1 MRKMQVRGADA
12 APLSAELVAAAARC
26 WRAARDRGA
35 PVQQR
40 LHAML
45 AGYGQDMLAPVFDSL
60 IALCEAAL
68 GRRIVVGE
76 AAALSGDEALLVG
89 MLDGSRWCEVAR
101 GVPDGTVAALA
112 TAVRSARVMLKLV
125 PGHRAATG

>member
-1 MRKMQVRGADA
+1 MNHAEIERSEA
-12 APLSAELVAAAARC
+12 ALLPAELIAAAARC
-26 WRAARDRGA
+26 WRSARDLGA

-45 AGYGQDMLAPVFDSL
+45 AGRGQGMMAPVFDSL

-76 AAALSGDEALLVG
+76 AAALSADEALLVG
-89 MLDGSRWCEVAR
+89 MLDGSRGVDVAR
-101 GVPDGTVAALA
+101 ACPAGTASALA
-112 TAVRSARVMLKLV
+112 GAVGSTRVMLKLV
-125 PGHRAATG
+125 PGCRAATG